1 MLYWIL
7 NLMKSYQTIKA
18 SWQHSFQHF
27 PKHRQSKNQKLPTA
41 QENHLHTI
49 LGIIFPF
56 RSPHTLTHVSGPWI
70 CKRVSENPSLWSVG
84 CGGQNDTFMEE
95 VVWVCVWAWIWLTNT
110 HLCWSWCRAPAM
122 GLWTWCEMTAKS
134 SNRKRATWFNKFC
147 KLRYHWVESLT
158 KFFGW
163 KWKISAVSE
172 LVENL
177 AQNYC

>member
-1 MLYWIL
+1 MKFLDEHYFSPFDFKSFIMLYWTL

-49 LGIIFPF
+49 HGIIFPF

-70 CKRVSENPSLWSVG
+70 CKRVCENPSLWSVG

-110 HLCWSWCRAPAM
+110 HLCWSWCRA
-122 GLWTWCEMTAKS
+122 LHFCCT
-134 SNRKRATWFNKFC
+134 SNGTLNMVWNDC
-147 KLRYHWVESLT
+147 QKLEQKESY
-158 KFFGW
+158 
-163 KWKISAVSE
+163 V
-172 LVENL
+172 V
-177 AQNYC
+177 